1 MVHQCGRRLTAA
13 DLCPFASLQLSY
25 LRMKITG
32 SKTGDAGAWALA
44 MLKNSTTLRTLM
56 LDLRG
61 NKVGDAGARALAMM
75 LKNST
80 TLGTLT
86 LDMRGNRVRDAGAQ
100 ALAMLKDSTRVGDAP
115 SLLT

>member
-1 MVHQCGRRLTAA
+1 
-13 DLCPFASLQLSY
+13 
-25 LRMKITG
+25 
-32 SKTGDAGAWALA
+32 
-44 MLKNSTTLRTLM
+44 M